1 MSMLGDPRDTLA
13 IGGTLRE
20 RDTLIREATHAYLDS
35 INPDDYDAISE
46 IGDELMA
53 TVNAQIKAEN
63 VVRLTL
69 GEKPFRAITKLA
81 NSQIGDIILAT
92 HNVKRIAGAG
102 LDQDKRFDR
111 LAIYNEYGANAGL
124 YVPDMEQIKKI
135 TKEICYTI
143 SDRSTNEVISH
154 VYSYAERAEISKD
167 PNKIAVNNGIF
178 DFKSKILNSFD
189 PEQVF
194 TAKIP
199 VDYNPAA
206 EDVEIVNPD
215 GSIWTVESW
224 MASLS
229 DDPDVVQLLWE
240 GVTALIRPNVPWDKA
255 LFLINSRG
263 CNGKGT
269 YLAMLRE
276 LAGSSASSV
285 SLKTLGQKF
294 GAASIYG
301 KTAILSDENDTAA
314 IVEDAETFKGII
326 THDIINVEQKHKDS
340 FSYRFPGIAVFCANS
355 LPRFRDDSKSIFR
368 RMLAIPFSANF
379 FENGENKAIKADYIH
394 RKETL
399 EYVLKRALYMNVYE
413 FSEPD
418 ICKVKLNDV
427 RTDNDMVMLFL
438 EDVLPHFSWDLLPF
452 SLLYQTYL
460 SYLRANNPSARALGR
475 NKFID
480 KVVDLLEEKDYGF
493 YCLGKKKPIPVADLM
508 QGPEPIIAA
517 YNVRDWQHPTYTGSD
532 LSRICSPILSSAY
545 RGIVRMVPRGGKTDL
560 NYESFAAARDY

>member
-1 MSMLGDPRDTLA
+1 MGILSDPRDALA
-13 IGGTLRE
+13 MGGTLRE
-20 RDTLIREATHAYLDS
+20 RDTLIMEATHAFLES
-35 INPDDYDAISE
+35 LNPDDYKSLSE
-46 IGDELMA
+46 IGDELFA

-63 VVRLTL
+63 IVRLTM
-69 GEKPFRAITKLA
+69 GEKAFRTITMLA

-92 HNVKRIAGAG
+92 QNVKRIAGAG
-102 LDQDKRFDR
+102 LDQDAKYDR
-111 LAIYNEYGANAGL
+111 LAIYSGYGANAGL
-124 YVPDMEQIKKI
+124 YVPDMDQIRKNI
-135 TKEICYTI
+135 KEISYTI
-143 SDRSTNEVISH
+143 SDRSINEVISH
-154 VYSYAERAEISKD
+154 VYTYADRVEISKD
-167 PNKIAVNNGIF
+167 PDKIAVNNGIF
-178 DFKSKILNSFD
+178 DFKSKTLGSFD
-189 PEQVF
+189 PQYIF

-229 DDPDVVQLLWE
+229 DEPEVVQLLWQ

-294 GAASIYG
+294 GAASLYG

-355 LPRFRDDSKSIFR
+355 LPRFRDDSKSIYR

-394 RKETL
+394 RRETL
-399 EYVLKRALYMNVYE
+399 EYVLKRALHMDDYE
-413 FSEPD
+413 FTVPD
-418 ICKVKLNDV
+418 ICKVTLDDV
-427 RTDNDMVMLFL
+427 RIENDMVMQFL
-438 EDVLPHFSWDLLPF
+438 HEVLPHYSWDLLPF

-493 YCLGKKKPIPVADLM
+493 YCDDKKKPISVGDLM
-508 QGPEPIIAA
+508 QGPEQMIAA
-517 YNVRDWQHPTYTGSD
+517 YNVLDWRNPTYTGSD
-532 LSRICSPILSSAY
+532 MSKICSPILATAY
-545 RGIVRMVPRGGKTDL
+545 RGIVRKVPRGKKADMS
-560 NYESFAAARDY
+560 YESFTEAKDF